1 MSASGLRKQ
10 SWVQEVCG
18 IYSQQIETMTPPR
31 TPQVALAFFFAP
43 VAGKRTVFSRSSLLG
58 RLTHQVSHLHGG
70 GEGLVKSY
78 V

>member
-1 MSASGLRKQ
+1 MGTGGLWYLQPANRDHD
-10 SWVQEVCG
+10 
-18 IYSQQIETMTPPR
+18 PPR
-31 TPQVALAFFFAP
+31 TPQVALAFFFLPLWQANEQ
-43 VAGKRTVFSRSSLLG
+43 TVFSRSSLLG